1 MTFVSLNDELENTP
15 DGQPEKPNLKA
26 AETNLKTYN
35 ENAEKNLA
43 EEIED
48 FYDRDWRKNFL
59 PLYYAFA
66 HAVRSRFSATAARFI
81 GAVGHKY
88 PIRPDLTLSDQKHQ
102 NHLMFI
108 LKQPDAD
115 KPRFNLESSYRF

>member
-48 FYDRDWRKNFL
+48 FYDRD
-59 PLYYAFA
+59 
-66 HAVRSRFSATAARFI
+66 
-81 GAVGHKY
+81 
-88 PIRPDLTLSDQKHQ
+88 
-102 NHLMFI
+102 
-108 LKQPDAD
+108 
-115 KPRFNLESSYRF
+115 

>member
-48 FYDRDWRKNFL
+48 FYDRDWRKNFF

-81 GAVGHKY
+81 GAVSGISARY
-88 PIRPDLTLSDQKHQ
+88 GPNLTLSDQKHQ
-102 NHLMFI
+102 NAFDV
-108 LKQPDAD
+108 QP
-115 KPRFNLESSYRF
+115 